1 MTNLSLLH
9 FNIRHF
15 YSDQADLVDMLNI
28 NCSSTISI
36 SELGTVVPD
45 KTIKR
50 LLFSYNICINKGSNT
65 YGGVVLGIDKKL
77 MSHSIEVDE
86 PNIVTARVTVASN
99 QILVASIY
107 SPPTEQIPSK
117 VMNML
122 HEMSKN
128 IIIAGDI

>member
-15 YSDQADLVDMLNI
+15 YSNQADLVDMLNI

-36 SELGTVVPD
+36 NELGTVVPD
-45 KTIKR
+45 KTSKR
-50 LLFSYNICINKGSNT
+50 LLFSYNIYTNKGSNT
-65 YGGVVLGIDKKL
+65 HAGVVLGIDKKR

-99 QILVASIY
+99 QILVASIC
-107 SPPTEQIPSK
+107 SPLTEQIPFK
-117 VMNML
+117 VKNML